1 MFRII
6 HDILYLKVARSLIG
20 PRESSPSITGDLGK
34 NNYHI
39 NPHLHIWDMTKR
51 DKYPTNIR

>member
-1 MFRII
+1 M
-6 HDILYLKVARSLIG
+6 KVARSLIG

-34 NNYHI
+34 NSYHI